1 MKWAKEHPKEAKW
14 LEEMA
19 IRRELGGYYPKNPL
33 KLAFISTI
41 LGAASNKYKKVN
53 TKNRLKNL
61 IRKNK

>member
-1 MKWAKEHPKEAKW
+1 MV
-14 LEEMA
+14 

-33 KLAFISTI
+33 KLAFMSTI

-61 IRKNK
+61 IRKNR